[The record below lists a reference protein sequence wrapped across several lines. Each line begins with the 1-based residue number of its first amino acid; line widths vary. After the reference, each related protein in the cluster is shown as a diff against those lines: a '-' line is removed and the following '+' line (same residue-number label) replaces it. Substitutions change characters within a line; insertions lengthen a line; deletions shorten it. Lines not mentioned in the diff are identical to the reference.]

1 MKNNWNTQN
10 SIKTLIVDAEKIA
23 SVVSSWT
30 KIPIE
35 KLTEL
40 ESERLL
46 NLEDI
51 LHKRVIGQNEAV
63 KSIARAVRRARVGI
77 KDPNRP
83 IGSFYIF
90 RTNWSWKNRTF

>member
-1 MKNNWNTQN
+1 M
-10 SIKTLIVDAEKIA
+10 LYHV
-23 SVVSSWT
+23 WT
-30 KIPIE
+30 NIPIE
-35 KLTEL
+35 KLTET

-83 IGSFYIF
+83 IGSFHIL
-90 RTNWSWKNRTF
+90 RTNWSWKN